1 MFEISYA
8 KYFILWL
15 LGIFFKRKMFLIVF
29 HCLYIETLK
38 YNSEL
43 FSPKKRCLII
53 IN

>member
-1 MFEISYA
+1 MFEILYA
-8 KYFILWL
+8 KYFTLQL

-38 YNSEL
+38 YNSER
-43 FSPKKRCLII
+43 FSIKKRCLMI